1 MWRSAKLLM
10 ACSIVGLVAAGSVW
24 AQVQRPMPTPTP
36 PIAPALPAAGSLE
49 GEVKKVDLT
58 EGTVRVATGWFGLLR
73 RTLSVTSDTQVQVDG
88 RQGTLM
94 DVSEGAQVK
103 ASYEVRGRQEHRH
116 LPRRDARPALGA
128 GSQGSAPVMRF
139 VNPAGAARGGR
150 ACLAGGGPKRSGDA
164 RPARP
169 GERRA

>member
-10 ACSIVGLVAAGSVW
+10 ACSIVGLVAAGSVS

-49 GEVKKVDLT
+49 GEVKKVDLA

-103 ASYEVRGRQEHRH
+103 ASYEVRDGKNIATH
-116 LPRRDARPALGA
+116 LEVTPA
-128 GSQGSAPVMRF
+128 QPPAP
-139 VNPAGAARGGR
+139 AAK
-150 ACLAGGGPKRSGDA
+150 APHH
-164 RPARP
+164 
-169 GERRA
+169 